1 MILFRQLWGSEVLDI
16 FLSGGFLGDCV
27 PYHDEGYCVIRED
40 CVLYRLSK
48 LPLVFQSARVY
59 LPCSNVPVPGAHHIL
74 LPWHHSAGSNCR
86 PRTHVHSQGSL
97 HMVTF
102 PILYDEILPNVQMD
116 MLLKP
121 TVWLDAANQVFYSF
135 GLAFGSI
142 ISFGSYN
149 NPKKNCVKAG
159 RFI

>member
-1 MILFRQLWGSEVLDI
+1 MILFRQLWGSEVLD
-16 FLSGGFLGDCV
+16 FSLSGGFLGDCV
-27 PYHDEGYCVIRED
+27 PYNDEGYCVIRED

-48 LPLVFQSARVY
+48 LPLVIQPAWVCLHAAMFPY
-59 LPCSNVPVPGAHHIL
+59 LVLTIFFFRGITLRGATVGLAHMFTPKVPSICS
-74 LPWHHSAGSNCR
+74 
-86 PRTHVHSQGSL
+86 
-97 HMVTF
+97 
-102 PILYDEILPNVQMD
+102 LYDEILPNVQMD